1 MYIFEYSQSIPHFL
15 PLFTS
20 VGAGHEAAMFGVGAD
35 ELWSDVGAVD
45 HPFTNSWSAGR
56 ASPIG
61 VVGTHQ
67 WGPLAQFPSG
77 FLALLKCRYN
87 VSCIWYI
94 IMLAKAFLPR
104 PSFGSEFSPQMSSS
118 GPSLSRA
125 PHPILSPGVLRPHE
139 DSSHFLE
146 APAKRKSRPQHV
158 RSWKNHADFLWEK
171 LFLSFFA
178 KEVIPK
184 LGFPAFFSDAFFFEH
199 ELIRNPPVWDGDMSC
214 K

>member
-139 DSSHFLE
+139 DSSHRNLPRDLRVDGE
-146 APAKRKSRPQHV
+146 
-158 RSWKNHADFLWEK
+158 RSL
-171 LFLSFFA
+171 
-178 KEVIPK
+178 V
-184 LGFPAFFSDAFFFEH
+184 FECSKW
-199 ELIRNPPVWDGDMSC
+199 PVENWGSSQYDYP
-214 K
+214 